1 MAKYSAKRSM
11 DIHISEICS
20 HLPVRD
26 VFMSLAEFAAQENV
40 QLYLVGGTVRDLIL
54 GKEVDDLDFAVAG
67 NASDL
72 ARKFADAT
80 DASFVP
86 LDEERD
92 TVRVVFSRGR
102 FQNCPCMDF
111 SRIHGASIT
120 EDLAARDFTINA
132 MAIDLSQIVSIS
144 THEVQVIDPWG
155 GAGDLDRG
163 LIRLVSAQSINDDP
177 IRMLRAYRFAATLG
191 FTVQD
196 ETSAIIQNSL
206 DLLSTVSAERIRDE
220 LFKTLTAD
228 NSTDYLK
235 AMDAIGLLERIFPE
249 IARTRGMEQN
259 EYHHLDVWGHSML
272 TLEFFEQDPIPDSL
286 ENYFAET
293 EDYLNYEPVKGR
305 SRRSLLKLA
314 AMLHDVG
321 KPATRTMDINGR
333 IRFFDHNLEGAEI
346 VGKIGNR
353 LRMATRE
360 VSFLRETIKDHMYP
374 LGLIVF
380 LRKPKAAKE
389 KNRTIRR
396 FIQRTGS
403 EWLAILLLSYA
414 DLRATQ
420 GPWRKPDDLEK
431 LDQLIGDTTDIY
443 LQQARSPMPRLVDG
457 RDLMEEFGLPASPL
471 IGKLLKQVR
480 EAQMDGKIKTR
491 DDAIDMVKNILS
503 KR

>member
-1 MAKYSAKRSM
+1 MKSVIFSIR
-11 DIHISEICS
+11 S
-20 HLPVRD
+20 HLPSRD
-26 VFMSLAEFAAQENV
+26 VLISLTEFAAQGNV

-54 GKEVDDLDFAVAG
+54 GKEVEDLDFAVAG
-67 NASDL
+67 NASDF

-92 TVRVVFSRGR
+92 TVRVVFSSGR
-102 FQNCPCMDF
+102 FQNCPYMDF
-111 SRIHGASIT
+111 SRISGADIT

-132 MAIDLSQIVSIS
+132 MAMDLSQIANTSA
-144 THEVQVIDPWG
+144 HEVEVIDPWG
-155 GAGDLDRG
+155 GADDLDRG
-163 LIRLVSAQSINDDP
+163 LIRLVSAQSITDDP
-177 IRMLRAYRFAATLG
+177 LRMLRAYRFAATLG
-191 FTVQD
+191 FTVHD

-206 DLLSTVSAERIRDE
+206 DLLGPVSTERIREE
-220 LFKTLTAD
+220 LFKTLAVD
-228 NSTDYLK
+228 SSAHYLK
-235 AMDAIGLLERIFPE
+235 AMDAIGLLEQIFPE
-249 IARTRGMEQN
+249 ITRTRGMEQN

-272 TLEFFEQDPIPDSL
+272 TLELFEQDPIPDSL

-321 KPATRTMDINGR
+321 KPATRTMDVNGR
-333 IRFFDHNLEGAEI
+333 IRFFDHNLEGAEM
-346 VGKIGNR
+346 VEDIGNR

-360 VSFLRETIKDHMYP
+360 ISFLRETIKDHMYP

-389 KNRTIRR
+389 KNRAIRR

-420 GPWRKPDDLEK
+420 GPWRRHDDLEK

-443 LQQARSPMPRLVDG
+443 FQQARSPMPRLVDG
-457 RDLMEEFGLPASPL
+457 RELMEEFGLPASPL
-471 IGKLLKQVR
+471 IGKLLRQVR
-480 EAQMDGKIKTR
+480 EAQMDGKVKTR
-491 DDAIDMVKNILS
+491 NDAIDMVKNILS
-503 KR
+503 RH

>member
-1 MAKYSAKRSM
+1 MKSLVSSIR
-11 DIHISEICS
+11 S
-20 HLPVRD
+20 HLPSRD
-26 VFMSLAEFAAQENV
+26 VFISLAEFAAQENV

-54 GKEVDDLDFAVAG
+54 GKEVEDLDFAVAG
-67 NASDL
+67 NASDF

-102 FQNCPCMDF
+102 FQNCPYMDF
-111 SRIHGASIT
+111 SRISGANIT

-132 MAIDLSQIVSIS
+132 MAMDLSQIVNTSA
-144 THEVQVIDPWG
+144 HEVEVIDPWD
-155 GAGDLDRG
+155 GADDLDRG
-163 LIRLVSAQSINDDP
+163 LIRLVSARSINDDP
-177 IRMLRAYRFAATLG
+177 LRMLRAYRFAAILG
-191 FTVQD
+191 FTVHD

-206 DLLSTVSAERIRDE
+206 DLLGAVSTERIREE
-220 LFKTLTAD
+220 LFKTLSVD
-228 NSTDYLK
+228 NSAHYLK
-235 AMDAIGLLERIFPE
+235 AMDAIGLLEQIFPE
-249 IARTRGMEQN
+249 IARTKGMEQN

-286 ENYFAET
+286 ENYFPET

-321 KPATRTMDINGR
+321 KPATRTIDTNGR

-346 VGKIGNR
+346 VGNIGKR

-360 VSFLRETIKDHMYP
+360 IAFLSTIVKDHMYP

-431 LDQLIGDTTDIY
+431 LNQLIGDATDIY
-443 LQQARSPMPRLVDG
+443 FQQARSPMPRLVDG
-457 RDLMEEFGLPASPL
+457 RDLMEEFGLSASPL
-471 IGKLLKQVR
+471 IGELLKQVR
-480 EAQMDGKIKTR
+480 EAQMDGKVKTR
-491 DDAIDMVKNILS
+491 DDAIDMVRSILS
-503 KR
+503 RH